1 MAERLVS
8 PGVFT
13 NEKDLSFLPAGIANI
28 GAAII
33 GPTSKGPAFVP
44 TIVNSFDDFTARFGG
59 LSEETYVPYTVKTY
73 LRNAASVTIVRV
85 LQIKGYRPGAF
96 QIIHSSSLGYKVVGA
111 LVPSAKVGSSDQKDL
126 SATVVTGLVG
136 GSISATGSLG
146 LTISGSGVGS
156 QAVSASTLY
165 NSNISFDKVF
175 TTSVKS
181 PKNAYLY
188 VYFKDFLTSTQGVS
202 GSIEVYSASWSSDNT
217 LVLSGSNGGTSNY
230 WGAYGPAATPYIT
243 SQTISGQ
250 DPVQLFRFVTLGDG
264 TDTNTA
270 YKISIINNT
279 LPGDDPASD
288 YGLFTVVIRDYNDTD
303 QRPVVLESYSNC
315 SLDPD
320 SANYIGRK
328 IGTKYYTVDA
338 STGELSQRG
347 DYENVSKYV
356 YVEIDSA
363 VADKGISPTL
373 KPFGFQ
379 GLYQPIAGL
388 YSVPT
393 ASYVASSPTINN
405 LYNRKAYY
413 GWNFAS
419 TDNANYLKPIPSGS
433 TVVANTN
440 FNLDNCTVHP
450 SASKVD
456 SNSSFTG
463 GANIGTSTFKGLD
476 VQYILKFNV
485 PLQGGFDGMDPA
497 ITKKVGSN
505 IVGSNLFGFDCSTQG
520 RPGADAYIKAL
531 NVLGN
536 GDQYDINILV
546 APGATIADHA
556 VIVNKAVEIAEDR
569 GDTFVIADPVV
580 QGSTLGSA
588 VSAVA
593 NSGIDSNYV
602 ATYWPWVK
610 ILDTDRNKPVW
621 VPPSVVIPGVLAF
634 NDNVAF
640 EWFAPA
646 GLNRGGIPAAID
658 IETKLSFTQR
668 DNLYENRI
676 NPIAT
681 FPAQGICVWG
691 QKTLQTKP
699 SALDRINVRRLL
711 IALKKFIAS
720 STRYLVFENNTTQ
733 TRQRFI
739 NIVEPYLTTVQQ
751 RQGLYAFRI
760 VMDETN
766 NTADIIDRNILYG
779 QIYIQPAKTAEFIV
793 IDFNILPTG
802 ATFDNV

>member
-44 TIVNSFDDFTARFGG
+44 TIVNSFDDFAARFGG
-59 LSEETYVPYTVKTY
+59 LSEETYVPYTVRAY

-85 LQIKGYRPGAF
+85 LQIKGYRTGAIE
-96 QIIHSSSLGYKVVGA
+96 IIHSSSLGFKTIGV
-111 LVPSAKVGSSDQKDL
+111 LVPSAKNVSSDQKDL
-126 SATVVTGLVG
+126 STSTLTGLTAG
-136 GSISATGSLG
+136 TISASGSFG
-146 LTISGSGVGS
+146 LTISGSGVTAQS
-156 QAVSASTLY
+156 VSGSTLY
-165 NSNISFDKVF
+165 TSNISLDKVF

-181 PKNAYLY
+181 TKNGYLY
-188 VYFKDFLTSTQGVS
+188 LYFKDFLSSTLGVS
-202 GSIEVYSASWSSDNT
+202 GSIQFASSSWTANT
-217 LVLSGSNGGTSNY
+217 SVLVLSGSAGNAWGTY
-230 WGAYGPAATPYIT
+230 RPAKTPYIT
-243 SQTISGQ
+243 SQLVAGQ
-250 DPVQLFRFVTLGDG
+250 DPVELFRFVSMGDG

-270 YKISIINNT
+270 YKISIVNNT

-288 YGLFTVVIRDYNDTD
+288 YGLFTVVIRDYNDSD
-303 QRPVVLESYSNC
+303 QRSVVLESYSNC

-328 IGTKYYTVDA
+328 IGTKYYEVDA
-338 STGELSQRG
+338 TSGELTQKG
-347 DYENVSKYV
+347 DYDNVSKYV
-356 YVEIDSA
+356 YVDIPDA
-363 VADKGISPTL
+363 VNDGGISPSL
-373 KPFGFQ
+373 KPFGFE
-379 GLYQPIAGL
+379 GLSQPFAGL
-388 YSVPT
+388 WSLPT
-393 ASYVASSPTINN
+393 ASYIISSPVINN
-405 LYNRKAYY
+405 LYNRKVYY
-413 GWNFAS
+413 GWNFGAD
-419 TDNANYLKPIPSGS
+419 DNGNYLKPLPSGS
-433 TVVANTN
+433 TVIANSN

-456 SNSSFTG
+456 SNSTFTG
-463 GANIGTSTFKGLD
+463 GSSIVNSTFKGLD
-476 VQYILKFNV
+476 VQYILKFSV
-485 PLQGGFDGMDPA
+485 PFQDGFDGMDPA
-497 ITKKVGSN
+497 ITKKVGKN
-505 IVGSNLFGFDCSTQG
+505 IEGSNLFGFDCEAQG
-520 RPGADAYIKAL
+520 RPGADAYVKAL

-536 GDQYDINILV
+536 GDQYDINLMV
-546 APGATIADHA
+546 TPGATIANHP
-556 VIVNKAVEIAEDR
+556 VIVNKAIEVAEDR

-580 QGSTLGSA
+580 QGSSLGSA
-588 VSAVA
+588 VAAVA

-610 ILDTDRNKPVW
+610 ILDTDKNKPVW
-621 VPPSVVIPGVLAF
+621 VPPSVVIPGVLAY

-646 GLNRGGIPAAID
+646 GLNRGGISSAID

-691 QKTLQTKP
+691 QKTMQTRP

-766 NTADIIDRNILYG
+766 NTPDVIDRNILYG
-779 QIYIQPAKTAEFIV
+779 QIFIQPAKTAEFIV

-802 ATFDNV
+802 ATFDNA